1 MILRLLLALC
11 LALLA
16 TLGNGYTLL
25 PLSSPA
31 SRAASAR
38 SWGQLRNRLS
48 FGGRKP
54 TAQALPG
61 ASNVLGSASVRRE
74 ASSSPNAP
82 LLKEKRERM
91 ILRSSSPA
99 ASPEAAVA
107 AEEGVELLMDEL
119 GKIDEAMMVRV
130 ACVVGRVWIAWDGGE
145 GGEWMCEMMGLF

>member
-1 MILRLLLALC
+1 MILRLLLGLC
-11 LALLA
+11 LALLLA

-38 SWGQLRNRLS
+38 SWGQLRSRLS

-82 LLKEKRERM
+82 LLQEKRERM

-99 ASPEAAVA
+99 ASPEAAVPA
-107 AEEGVELLMDEL
+107 AEEGVGLLMDEL

-130 ACVVGRVWIAWDGGE
+130 AVVWGVCGLYVIGG
-145 GGEWMCEMMGLF
+145 G